1 MISFRRT
8 VPEDLLTIERWIE
21 LDDAHKGMDG
31 NFWIATSKGIS
42 CFAISDDEGPLIFV
56 REEMMSAETIVLHV
70 QFANCGRKK
79 IFNALRESYP
89 LVAEDAKQRGF
100 TSIRFESQSPALIR
114 TMLDM
119 GFRAELVADL

>member
-1 MISFRRT
+1 MILFRPT

-21 LDDAHKGMDG
+21 ADPAHKGMDG
-31 NFWIATSKGIS
+31 NFWIATSRGIS
-42 CFAISDDEGPLIFV
+42 CYAIGDEAGPLMFV
-56 REEMMSAETIVLHV
+56 RQEAMATTCILHV

-89 LVAEDAKQRGF
+89 LVREDAKQRGF
-100 TSIRFESQSPALIR
+100 TSIRFESSSPALIR

>member
-21 LDDAHKGMDG
+21 ADEAHRGTDA
-31 NFWIATSKGIS
+31 NFWIATAKGIS
-42 CFAISDDEGPLIFV
+42 CYGIEDEQGPLIFV
-56 REEMMSAETIVLHV
+56 RQEAVTETTVLLHV

-89 LVAEDAKQRGF
+89 LVAEDARRRGF
-100 TSIRFESQSPALIR
+100 KFVRFESQSPALIR
-114 TMLDM
+114 TMMDM
-119 GFRAELVADL
+119 GFRAELIAEL